1 MEGKL
6 IKTIRCKVVALSVLF
21 AAGSQVACGQQA
33 DFDQVGCQMAIML
46 QNSHFDRSRQPFKEL
61 GNDFLATYLRDLDY
75 GRVYFTKS
83 DVDRFEKEYGGRLSQ
98 MLLEK
103 DSMRAALDIYK
114 TFVKRVE
121 TRVAAGQKML
131 EEDAFDF
138 TKDESVM
145 RSRKEAEWPKDE
157 AEATELWRKQIK
169 EALLSETLRRE
180 MVVKLAKEQNK
191 EELFKDERDPKE
203 KILLRYERF
212 LHSVQDVD
220 DDDIAAYFLSAVAK
234 TFDPHTDY
242 LSFRQM
248 ERFRDGMRN
257 QLVGIGALLQ
267 AEEDGAT
274 KIMGIVVG
282 GPADRAGE
290 LKLNDRV
297 VAVDSLN
304 TGRPEDLVDI
314 MFMKIDKVVEL
325 IRGKEGTE
333 VRLKVEPAG
342 GLPGEA
348 TMLVIKRG
356 KVELKDE
363 QASAEVIE
371 KLGPDGSKQ
380 RIGVITLPS
389 FYADFDGGTTRC
401 SLDIEKLLRRLM
413 VEEIDGLILD
423 LRSNGG
429 GALEEVR
436 RMTGFFTKR
445 QPVVQVKNTLGQ
457 VQVKES
463 ENRRPI
469 YDGPLV
475 IMTDKSS
482 ASASEILAGAL
493 QDGNRA
499 VVVGES
505 STFGKG
511 TVQQPMD
518 IGRQMPF
525 FADREKAGN
534 LKVTIQKFYRP
545 SGSSTQ
551 NLGVVPDVVLP
562 SLTDALEIGE
572 SYLDHALDHDII
584 RPAPGFEPLPKSNL
598 FLPRLKEL
606 SSERLGQ
613 SKDFAY
619 IIEDVSKERS
629 RRRENQVSLKLENR
643 RSELKE
649 ADERQRVRNE
659 ERRKRFEEMA
669 KKDAETVKFY
679 ELSLDAVDAKE
690 PLRLIDPSAEKSD
703 YMRRA
708 KDKTAELDTTPE
720 WPSRLDPFKR
730 EALAVTS
737 DLVEI
742 TRNAKMAGML
752 KPSESR

>member
-1 MEGKL
+1 
-6 IKTIRCKVVALSVLF
+6 
-21 AAGSQVACGQQA
+21 
-33 DFDQVGCQMAIML
+33 MAIML

-61 GNDFLATYLRDLDY
+61 SDDFLATYLRDLDY
-75 GRVYFTKS
+75 GRVYFTQS
-83 DVDRFEKEYGGRLSQ
+83 DVDRFEKEYGDRLSQ

-103 DSMRAALDIYK
+103 DSMRAALDIYE

-121 TRVAAGQKML
+121 KRVADGQQML
-131 EEDAFDF
+131 EEGAFDF
-138 TKDESVM
+138 AKDESVM
-145 RSRKEAEWPKDE
+145 RSRKEAAWPKDE

-191 EELFKDERDPKE
+191 EDLFKDERDPKE

-212 LHSVQDVD
+212 LHSVKDVD
-220 DDDIAAYFLSAVAK
+220 DADVAAYFLSAVAK

-242 LSFRQM
+242 LSYRQM

-297 VAVDSLN
+297 VAVDPMNS
-304 TGRPEDLVDI
+304 GRPEDLVDI

-325 IRGKEGTE
+325 IRGKENTE

-348 TMLVIKRG
+348 TMVVIKRG

-363 QASAEVIE
+363 QASAELIE
-371 KLGPDGSKQ
+371 KVGPDGTKQ

-413 VEEIDGLILD
+413 VEKIDGLILD

-469 YDGPLV
+469 YDGPMV
-475 IMTDKSS
+475 VMTDKSS

-493 QDGNRA
+493 QDENRA
-499 VVVGES
+499 VIVGES

-551 NLGVVPDVVLP
+551 NLGVVPDVILP

-572 SYLDHALDHDII
+572 SYLDRALDHDII
-584 RPAPGFEPLPKSNL
+584 RPAPGFDPLPKANL

-606 SSERLGQ
+606 SSERLGE

-629 RRRENQVSLKLENR
+629 RRRENQVSLKLEQR
-643 RSELKE
+643 RSELEE
-649 ADERQRVRNE
+649 ADERQRVRND
-659 ERRKRFEEMA
+659 ERRKRFEQVA
-669 KKDAETVKFY
+669 KKDASSMKFY
-679 ELSLDAVDAKE
+679 ELSLDAVDE
-690 PLRLIDPSAEKSD
+690 QTPLKLVDPSDEKSD

-730 EALAVTS
+730 EALGVAA

-752 KPSESR
+752 KPSETR

>member
-1 MEGKL
+1 MQGKL
-6 IKTIRCKVVALSVLF
+6 IKTIKCKAAAVAVLC
-21 AAGSQVACGQQA
+21 AASTQVACGQQA
-33 DFDQVGCQMAIML
+33 DFNQVGCQMAIML

-61 GNDFLATYLRDLDY
+61 SDDFLATYLRDLDY
-75 GRVYFTKS
+75 GRVYFTQS
-83 DVDRFEKEYGGRLSQ
+83 DIDRFDKEYGDRLSQ

-114 TFVKRVE
+114 TFVERVEKRV
-121 TRVAAGQKML
+121 ADGQEML
-131 EEDAFDF
+131 KNDAFDF
-138 TKDESVM
+138 TKQETVM
-145 RSRKEAEWPKDE
+145 RSRKEAAWPKDE

-191 EELFKDERDPKE
+191 EDLFKDERDPKE

-212 LHSVQDVD
+212 LHSVKDVD
-220 DDDIAAYFLSAVAK
+220 DADIAAYFLSAVAK

-242 LSFRQM
+242 LSYRQM

-297 VAVDSLN
+297 VAVDPLN

-325 IRGKEGTE
+325 IRGKENTE

-348 TMLVIKRG
+348 TMVVIKRG

-363 QASAEVIE
+363 QASAELIE
-371 KLGPDGSKQ
+371 RTGPDGSKQ

-413 VEEIDGLILD
+413 VENIDGLILD

-469 YDGPLV
+469 YDGPMV
-475 IMTDKSS
+475 VMTDKSS

-493 QDGNRA
+493 QDENRA
-499 VVVGES
+499 VIVGES

-551 NLGVVPDVVLP
+551 NLGVVPDVILP

-584 RPAPGFEPLPKSNL
+584 RPAPGFDPLPKANL

-606 SSERLGQ
+606 SSERLDK

-629 RRRENQVSLKLENR
+629 RRRENQVSLNLGKRRTELE
-643 RSELKE
+643 E

-659 ERRKRFEEMA
+659 ERRKRFAAVA
-669 KKDAETVKFY
+669 KRDGSQMKFY
-679 ELSLDAVDAKE
+679 ELSLDAVDAQA
-690 PLRLIDPSAEKSD
+690 PLKQVDPSDEKSD

-730 EALAVTS
+730 EALAVTA

-752 KPSESR
+752 KSSESR

>member
-1 MEGKL
+1 
-6 IKTIRCKVVALSVLF
+6 
-21 AAGSQVACGQQA
+21 
-33 DFDQVGCQMAIML
+33 MAIML

-61 GNDFLATYLRDLDY
+61 SDDFLATYLRDLDY
-75 GRVYFTKS
+75 GRVYFTQS
-83 DVDRFEKEYGGRLSQ
+83 DIDRFDKEYGDRLSQ

-114 TFVKRVE
+114 TFVERVEKRV
-121 TRVAAGQKML
+121 ADGQEML
-131 EEDAFDF
+131 KNDAFDF
-138 TKDESVM
+138 TKEESVM
-145 RSRKEAEWPKDE
+145 RSRKEAAWPKDE

-191 EELFKDERDPKE
+191 EDLFKDERDPKE

-212 LHSVQDVD
+212 LHSVKDVD
-220 DDDIAAYFLSAVAK
+220 DADIAAYFLSAVAK

-297 VAVDSLN
+297 VAVDPLN
-304 TGRPEDLVDI
+304 SGRPEDLVDI

-325 IRGKEGTE
+325 IRGKENTE

-342 GLPGEA
+342 GLPGET
-348 TMLVIKRG
+348 TMVVIKRG

-363 QASAEVIE
+363 QASAELIE
-371 KLGPDGSKQ
+371 RTGPDGSKQ

-413 VEEIDGLILD
+413 VEKIDGLILD

-469 YDGPLV
+469 YDGPMV
-475 IMTDKSS
+475 VMTDKSS

-493 QDGNRA
+493 QDENRA
-499 VVVGES
+499 VIVGES

-551 NLGVVPDVVLP
+551 NLGVVPDVILP

-584 RPAPGFEPLPKSNL
+584 RPAPGFDPLPKANL

-606 SSERLGQ
+606 SSERLDK

-629 RRRENQVSLKLENR
+629 RRRENQVSLNLEKR
-643 RSELKE
+643 RTELE
-649 ADERQRVRNE
+649 DADERQRVRNE
-659 ERRKRFEEMA
+659 ERRKRFAEVA
-669 KKDAETVKFY
+669 KRDSSQMKFY
-679 ELSLDAVDAKE
+679 ELSLDAVEAQA
-690 PLRLIDPSAEKSD
+690 PLKQVDPSDEKSD

-730 EALAVTS
+730 EALAVTA

-752 KPSESR
+752 KSSESR